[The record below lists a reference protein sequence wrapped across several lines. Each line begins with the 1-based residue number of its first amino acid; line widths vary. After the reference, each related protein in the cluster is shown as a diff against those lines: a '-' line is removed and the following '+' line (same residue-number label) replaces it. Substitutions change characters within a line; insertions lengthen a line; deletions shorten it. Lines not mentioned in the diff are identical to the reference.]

1 MLEVGL
7 EDRQADPE
15 QLNQDVHLVILS
27 RLNWKKK
34 QIELIFGRKLR
45 SYKSKV
51 SELLV
56 NYACTKEHFNRNP
69 NQINQ
74 IQNENTLY
82 TK

>member
-56 NYACTKEHFNRNP
+56 N
-69 NQINQ
+69 
-74 IQNENTLY
+74 
-82 TK
+82 